1 MPADAV
7 TTQPGPHHQVIEL
20 DHLVRYGASKR
31 RRRARQQDGQ
41 ADDLPI
47 DLRHQDRR
55 AGPGEP
61 QLDLLARARRPVE
74 AAEDVRSR
82 PAMELVQLV
91 EQGDQGVLVAHGR
104 WADVDRHDA
113 YAASTSRS
121 AEVAKPKA
129 S

>member
-1 MPADAV
+1 MAADALAA
-7 TTQPGPHHQVIEL
+7 QPGPHHQVIEL
-20 DHLVRYGASKR
+20 DHLVRYGTGER
-31 RRRARQQDGQ
+31 RRRARQHDGE
-41 ADDLPI
+41 AHDLPI

-61 QLDLLARARRPVE
+61 QFDLLARARGPVE
-74 AAEDVRSR
+74 AAKDIWSR
-82 PAMELVQLV
+82 LAMELVQLV
-91 EQGDQGVLVAHGR
+91 EQRDQGVVVAHGR
-104 WADVDRHDA
+104 LADVDRHDG